1 MQCTKNGKTDK
12 SKQIQSGFSLVE
24 MIVSMFVLTLLS
36 LGFIKGLVY
45 TKYMAEDNLY
55 EASALS
61 VAVSTIEQMKG
72 ASISLLSTPSTSGGK
87 EIFTLTVEN
96 SNTIDLF
103 LDEVNTMSIPL
114 VTDSDG
120 NVQKYLELEVTPS
133 IDAMDSATGY
143 WLSLKYSYKH
153 PRTGRIRTA
162 MVRNARSTV
171 PTN

>member
-1 MQCTKNGKTDK
+1 ML
-12 SKQIQSGFSLVE
+12 I
-24 MIVSMFVLTLLS
+24 LTLLS
-36 LGFIKGLVY
+36 LSFIKGLIYAKY
-45 TKYMAEDNLY
+45 TAEDNLY

-72 ASISLLSTPSTSGGK
+72 ASINKLSSPPISDGK
-87 EIFTLTVEN
+87 ETFTLTVEN
-96 SNTIDLF
+96 SNTIDLI
-103 LDEVNTMSIPL
+103 LDESNTMSIPL

-120 NVQKYLELEVTPS
+120 NVQKTLDIEVTPS
-133 IDAMDSATGY
+133 IKAMDSASGY

-162 MVRNARSTV
+162 IVRNARSTV

>member
-1 MQCTKNGKTDK
+1 MYAPQIEKTTDRQATKYA
-12 SKQIQSGFSLVE
+12 FSLIE
-24 MIVSMFVLTLLS
+24 MVVSMFVLTLLS
-36 LGFIKGLVY
+36 LAFVRGLIYIKY
-45 TKYMAEDNLY
+45 TAEDNLY

-72 ASISLLSTPSTSGGK
+72 ASISLLSTPPTSDGK

-96 SNTIDLF
+96 ENEIDLI
-103 LDEVNTMSIPL
+103 LDEANTVSIPL

-120 NVQKYLELEVTPS
+120 NIQKTLDIEVVPS
-133 IDAMDSATGY
+133 IDAMDTATGY